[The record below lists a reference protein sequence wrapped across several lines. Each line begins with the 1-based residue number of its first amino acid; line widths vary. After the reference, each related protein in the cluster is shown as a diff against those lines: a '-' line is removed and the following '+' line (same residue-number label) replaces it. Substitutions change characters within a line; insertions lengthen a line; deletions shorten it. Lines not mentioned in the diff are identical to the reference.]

1 MDKIFDKETV
11 KYIKALGIL
20 DDAIF
25 NLQKNK
31 LKEYAIQKLSL
42 AIIAIEKEDYS
53 LIEKDTFFSPAGDGY
68 GSEDTCLNFGGIMGE
83 IKVNIEELFDIIQ
96 GGNHVCCGVDK
107 DELDEVDEND

>member
-11 KYIKALGIL
+11 NYIKALGMPN
-20 DDAIF
+20 DAIF

-53 LIEKDTFFSPAGDGY
+53 LIEKDTFLSPAGDGW
-68 GSEDTCLNFGGIMGE
+68 GNEDTCLNFGGIMGE
-83 IKVNIEELFDIIQ
+83 INVNIEELFDIIQ
-96 GGNHVCCGVDK
+96 GGNPVCYEVDE
-107 DELDEVDEND
+107 DELDGVDEND